1 MTRLYS
7 FLKSRNGNLRLQLHL
22 SVTLGLLF
30 HTVKI
35 VYPMREMSD
44 QVPGVK
50 NNIIIMGLTF
60 THRPA
65 LDPRL

>member
-1 MTRLYS
+1 MVTYDWV
-7 FLKSRNGNLRLQLHL
+7 HL

-44 QVPGVK
+44 QVPGGK
-50 NNIIIMGLTF
+50 THIMIVGLTL

-65 LDPRL
+65 LDPRVWIKVLAPAL